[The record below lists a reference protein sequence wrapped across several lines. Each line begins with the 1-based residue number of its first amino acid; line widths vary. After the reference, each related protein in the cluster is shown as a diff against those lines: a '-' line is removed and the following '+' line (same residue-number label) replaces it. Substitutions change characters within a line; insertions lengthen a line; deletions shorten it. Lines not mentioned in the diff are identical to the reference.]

1 MPKFEIKFSFSRLMN
16 KQTGV
21 YPDNGIIFSTEKM
34 SQQAMKINEETNSYG
49 LPRWGSGKEFIC
61 QCRRSR
67 RRGFDLWI
75 GKISLEEE
83 MAAHSSILAWG
94 IPWSLEGYS
103 QRGLEELDMT
113 EHMRLNSY
121 C

>member
-1 MPKFEIKFSFSRLMN
+1 MN
-16 KQTGV
+16 KQTVV

-34 SQQAMKINEETNSYG
+34 SYQAMKRNGRNLNSYG
-49 LPRWGSGKEFIC
+49 LPRWYSGKEFTC
-61 QCRRSR
+61 QCRRCR
-67 RRGFDLWI
+67 RLGFDLWI

-83 MAAHSSILAWG
+83 MATHSSILAWG

-103 QRGLEELDMT
+103 QWGLEELDMT
-113 EHMRLNSY
+113 EHTRLNSY

>member
-103 QRGLEELDMT
+103 QWGLEELDMT